1 MGSTMIYHQLQAFLE
16 ENHATNIVAYDISA
30 RSPLA
35 EAMVICT
42 ARSSVH
48 ARSLGDSVK
57 TYMAAHTHNVH
68 VEGLEQGDWILVDSA
83 WIMVHIMQQDARD
96 YYNLDSLWATEG

>member
-1 MGSTMIYHQLQAFLE
+1 MIYHELCAFLE
-16 ENHATNIVAYDISA
+16 ENHATDVVAYDISQ

-35 EAMVICT
+35 EGLVICT

-57 TYMAAHTHNVH
+57 QYIASQKHRAYI
-68 VEGLEQGDWILVDSA
+68 EGLEQGDWVLVDST
-83 WIMVHIMQQDARD
+83 WVMVHIMQRDARE
-96 YYNLDSLWATEG
+96 YYNLDSLWSTTG